1 MWSAPSFTVLKNGSY
16 ATRGCESCQVGN
28 EAALS
33 GLSGVPQGRLFGA
46 GAMVNA
52 CKSSFEGEVYGSFR
66 HLEDLFFCAYAENLV
81 YRSRFFFYRKR
92 GYQYVRLPCLVQKV
106 APG

>member
-1 MWSAPSFTVLKNGSY
+1 MWTAPLLFVLKNGSC
-16 ATRGCESCQVGN
+16 AIRGCEPCQVGN

-52 CKSSFEGEVYGSFR
+52 CKSSFEGEVYGSIR
-66 HLEDLFFCAYAENLV
+66 HSEVFILRAYAVVFCVPHALLFLL
-81 YRSRFFFYRKR
+81 YRLTF
-92 GYQYVRLPCLVQKV
+92 
-106 APG
+106 AE